1 MTDPDPPDSTSMV
14 VTGDGT
20 RLVVDIWDPVP
31 DAEGGSPSLHDQA
44 VPGHDRAVLLVHGL
58 ASNARLWDGVA
69 SALRA
74 RGDAVAAV
82 DLRGHGRSAKPDVG
96 YDHATISSD
105 LVAVLAS
112 LEAGGGSRW
121 ARPVVAGQSW
131 GGNVVVDLAW
141 RNPDLVSAVVCVDG
155 GVIDLQAR
163 FANEE
168 EMRRTLAPPAIA
180 GMRRDDLEH
189 RLGTAHPSWSESAIH
204 ATLANMELR
213 PDGTVAPWLSHPHH
227 MQILDAMWRQRP
239 IDQLTELVVPV
250 LLLMADDGTDSS
262 WVQDKRAAVDA
273 AVAVARQTQVRWFTP
288 ADHDVHAQFP
298 DQVAE
303 AIDQFCTAS
312 AGPGFGPGPTR
323 EGRQ

>member
-14 VTGDGT
+14 ATGDGT
-20 RLVVDIWDPVP
+20 RLAVDIWASVP
-31 DAEGGSPSLHDQA
+31 EAEGRSPSVHDRE
-44 VPGHDRAVLLVHGL
+44 VPVHDRAILLVHGL

-69 SALRA
+69 SELRA
-74 RGDAVAAV
+74 RGYTVAAV
-82 DLRGHGRSAKPDVG
+82 DLRGHGRSAKPDFG
-96 YDHATISSD
+96 YDNETISND
-105 LVAVLAS
+105 LVTVLAS
-112 LEAGGGSRW
+112 LDAGDGRRR
-121 ARPVVAGQSW
+121 ARPVVVGQSW

-141 RNPDLVSAVVCVDG
+141 RHPDLVSAVVCVDG

-163 FANEE
+163 FVSEE

-180 GMRRDDLEH
+180 GMRREDLEH
-189 RLGTAHPSWSESAIH
+189 RLRTAHPGWPESAIH

-213 PDGTVAPWLSHPHH
+213 ADGTVAPWLSRPHH
-227 MQILDAMWRQRP
+227 MQILEAMWRQRP

-262 WVQDKRAAVDA
+262 WVKDKRAAVDA

-312 AGPGFGPGPTR
+312 AAPGFGSGSTR
-323 EGRQ
+323 QRWQ